1 MKRITLSPR
10 GRLARRLD
18 ICIILF
24 MWFMI
29 FTIDVLSFNNKLV
42 FPLILVIVLLLV
54 FQLKG
59 NFMDIAKAE
68 STNDLT
74 NMVIFG
80 SKLSSE
86 SSRSQHA
93 TTPSE
98 TMQHVIIIVME
109 NKGYDQ
115 VIGSPDAPYQS
126 KLAKDYAS
134 VYRYYGVYP
143 DSLPNYISIISGYP
157 YITNDKDPGTR
168 APLKEH
174 TIVNLLE
181 SRNLTWKGYFED
193 MPNICH
199 LKDSGKSGYIVHHN
213 PFVYFDIR
221 NEDRCNNIVGLE
233 EFLKDLSSGAL
244 PNFSFI
250 VPNNIH
256 DTHDSTV
263 ADGDKWLSTF
273 VPKIINSPIFN
284 NTALFIVY
292 DEGKKHDKSGFGN
305 GLYGVTGGRLPL
317 ILVSPLANN
326 GYVSSSEYTHYNLLS
341 TVEKMLNLGNL
352 GKGDAA
358 AKPMTDLF
366 RNRS

>member
-1 MKRITLSPR
+1 V
-10 GRLARRLD
+10 
-18 ICIILF
+18 
-24 MWFMI
+24 
-29 FTIDVLSFNNKLV
+29 TIDVLSFNNKLV
-42 FPLILVIVLLLV
+42 FALILVMVLLLV
-54 FQLKG
+54 IQLKG

-80 SKLSSE
+80 SNLSSE
-86 SSRSQHA
+86 SSQSQQA

-115 VIGSPDAPYQS
+115 IIGSPDAPYQS

-134 VYRYYGVYP
+134 VSRYYGVYP

-213 PFVYFDIR
+213 PFLYFDIR
-221 NEDRCNNIVGLE
+221 NDDRCKNIVGLD

-292 DEGKKHDKSGFGN
+292 DEGKKHDKSGFGS
-305 GLYGVTGGRLPL
+305 GTYGVTGGRLPL
-317 ILVSPLANN
+317 ILVSPLASE
-326 GYVSSSEYTHYNLLS
+326 GFVSSVEYTHYNLLS
-341 TVEKMLNLGNL
+341 TIESILNLGNL
-352 GKGDAA
+352 GKGDKIS
-358 AKPMTDLF
+358 KPMTDLF
-366 RNRS
+366 KSSIMES

>member
-1 MKRITLSPR
+1 
-10 GRLARRLD
+10 
-18 ICIILF
+18 
-24 MWFMI
+24 MWSMQ

-42 FPLILVIVLLLV
+42 FSLILVMVLLLV
-54 FQLKG
+54 SQLKG
-59 NFMDIAKAE
+59 NFMAFSKAE
-68 STNDLT
+68 LTTSLT
-74 NMVIFG
+74 NLVI
-80 SKLSSE
+80 LSSE
-86 SSRSQHA
+86 SGQSQQA

-98 TMQHVIIIVME
+98 SMQHVIIVVME

-134 VYRYYGVYP
+134 ASRYFGVYP

-157 YITNDKDPGTR
+157 YITKDKDPGTL
-168 APLKEH
+168 APLKEQ

-181 SRNLTWKGYFED
+181 SKNLTWKGYFED

-221 NEDRCNNIVGLE
+221 NDDRCRNIVGFD

-263 ADGDKWLSTF
+263 GAGDKWLSTF
-273 VPKIINSPIFN
+273 VPKIINSPSFSNI
-284 NTALFIVY
+284 ALFIVY
-292 DEGKKHDKSGFGN
+292 DEGKKHDKSGFGS
-305 GLYGVTGGRLPL
+305 GTYGVTGGNLPL
-317 ILVSPLANN
+317 ILVSPLASK
-326 GYVSSSEYTHYNLLS
+326 GFVSSVEYTHYNLLS
-341 TVEKMLNLGNL
+341 TIESILSL
-352 GKGDAA
+352 GKLDKGDKIS
-358 AKPMTDLF
+358 KPMTDLF
-366 RNRS
+366 K